1 MELMRLLSLDFD
13 PVYDPDATRSR
24 FSGDLSVFDFDVVMW
39 DPARSLGTY
48 ERDLANSY
56 VQNLPCL
63 SDHSSVRIMADVRRR
78 RTEFVDFID
87 SGRVVVVIVRPP
99 QECYVDN
106 GQRSYS
112 GTGRNR
118 REIRNVDRFDIM
130 SAIPLPNEAEFM
142 AASGTRIEFS
152 GDGPIVRLLR
162 KYAHRLKYDA
172 VIKDVPGTFLANVA
186 GTDRQVAAV
195 QKGLNGGYL
204 ILIPVVDLERKYND
218 DEELSEHHDGW
229 VDDAPEFQSDLLAAI
244 EQLAGGTVTARP
256 AWAFEYATDK
266 QQELR
271 KTVVQQQAK
280 VEAARE
286 KLAKLQHDQEAAE
299 ARDQLYLGTGR
310 ALELEIKNV
319 LELLGGE
326 VTEPAPGRD
335 DWKVIFPE
343 GKAVVEVKGVTKS
356 AAEKHAAQLEKWV
369 ATALEETGEAPK
381 GILVENTWRET
392 PLNERIVED
401 FPDQMIPYCKSRKHC
416 LVTGLQL
423 FVIREEIES
432 DHARSAYWRK
442 KLLQTSGR
450 LSGAKDWQKFIK
462 KSERAE

>member
-1 MELMRLLSLDFD
+1 MRLLSLDFD
-13 PVYDPDATRSR
+13 PVYGPEATRSD
-24 FSGDLSVFDFDVVMW
+24 FSGDLSVFDFDAVIW

-48 ERDLANSY
+48 QRDYTNSY

-63 SDHSSVRIMADVRRR
+63 SDHSSVQVQADVRRR
-78 RTEFVDFID
+78 RVEFVEFID

-99 QECYVDN
+99 QECYVEN
-106 GQRSYS
+106 GKRSYS

-118 REIRNVDRFDIM
+118 REIREVDRFDIM
-130 SAIPLPNEAEFM
+130 SAIPLPSEARFI
-142 AASGTRIEFS
+142 AASGTRIEFN

-162 KYAHRLKYDA
+162 KYANRLRYDA
-172 VIKDVPGTFLANVA
+172 VFKDVPGTSLAHVA
-186 GTDRQVAAV
+186 GTDRHIASV
-195 QKGLNGGYL
+195 QKSKGGGYL
-204 ILIPVVDLERKYND
+204 VLIPAVDLELEYND
-218 DEELSEHHDGW
+218 DEKSSLYDHGW

-244 EQLAGGTVTARP
+244 EQLAGRTVIARP
-256 AWAFEYATDK
+256 AWASDYATDK
-266 QQELR
+266 QQALR
-271 KTVVQQQAK
+271 ETVLQQQAK

-286 KLAKLQHDQEAAE
+286 KLSKLQHDQEAAQ

-310 ALELEIKNV
+310 ALELQVKSV
-319 LELLGGE
+319 LELLGGK

-335 DWKVIFPE
+335 DWKVTFPE
-343 GKAVVEVKGVTKS
+343 GKGVVEVKGVTKS

-381 GILVENTWRET
+381 GILVANTWRET
-392 PLNERIVED
+392 PLQERSAED

-432 DHARSAYWRK
+432 DPARSAYWRK
-442 KLLQTSGR
+442 KLLQTSGA
-450 LSGAKDWQKFIK
+450 LSGAKDWQKVIK